1 MALATSCNW
10 DTALIMD
17 YGKTTRNLRDA
28 GETYFNLIESTES
41 KTLECRA
48 VDADAAEGEVE
59 TNTQPDAPATGTHT
73 YSYSMQLT
81 NEVLRSYTVRRV
93 EEKKSITF
101 ADPPD

>member
-1 MALATSCNW
+1 MALASSCDW
-10 DTALIMD
+10 TTALIMD

-28 GETYFNLIESTES
+28 GETYFNLVESIES

-48 VDADAAEGEVE
+48 VDASGANTEVS
-59 TNTQPDAPATGTHT
+59 TNTQPAAPESGTHT
-73 YSYSMQLT
+73 YSYVMQLT

-93 EEKKSITF
+93 EEKKTITF